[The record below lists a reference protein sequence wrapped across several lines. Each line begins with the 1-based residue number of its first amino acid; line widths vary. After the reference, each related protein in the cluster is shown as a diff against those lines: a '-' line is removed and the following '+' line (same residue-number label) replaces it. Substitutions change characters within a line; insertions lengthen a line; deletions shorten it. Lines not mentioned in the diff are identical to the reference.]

1 MFIYGRTA
9 APTARLIENKTLFI
23 ENGNRRVNC
32 ASKYVIH
39 FIALFTHAYL
49 FFFLKVPISCT
60 YAYLEVE
67 AAVLVVLLSFSILFM
82 NK

>member
-49 FFFLKVPISCT
+49 IFYLK
-60 YAYLEVE
+60 YQYLEPTLRTRSCCLGG
-67 AAVLVVLLSFSILFM
+67 ASKVLNFIYEM